1 VPRNQEKHREHSA
14 RKSYDEHRIL
24 NVEPDSPEFLAAI
37 VNEPSTKFSCD
48 ATISATTTIVA
59 TLSTVLPQSQAIQSI
74 QQPQPLREILPPPPD
89 NSSRPESSS
98 RTQNS
103 KVLPSF
109 GAIMPISGGSAM
121 EFETKK

>member
-59 TLSTVLPQSQAIQSI
+59 TLSTVLPPVAGNSVNPATATNSRNFATTTRQLVKARIKFKNSELKILAIF
-74 QQPQPLREILPPPPD
+74 RG
-89 NSSRPESSS
+89 NHA
-98 RTQNS
+98 N
-103 KVLPSF
+103 F
-109 GAIMPISGGSAM
+109 GRVSYGIRN
-121 EFETKK
+121 

>member
-37 VNEPSTKFSCD
+37 VNEPSTKVSCD

-59 TLSTVLPQSQAIQSI
+59 TLSTVLPPVAGNSVNPATATNSRNFATTTRQLVKARIKFKNSELKSLAIF
-74 QQPQPLREILPPPPD
+74 RG
-89 NSSRPESSS
+89 NHA
-98 RTQNS
+98 N
-103 KVLPSF
+103 F
-109 GAIMPISGGSAM
+109 GRVSYGIRN
-121 EFETKK
+121 